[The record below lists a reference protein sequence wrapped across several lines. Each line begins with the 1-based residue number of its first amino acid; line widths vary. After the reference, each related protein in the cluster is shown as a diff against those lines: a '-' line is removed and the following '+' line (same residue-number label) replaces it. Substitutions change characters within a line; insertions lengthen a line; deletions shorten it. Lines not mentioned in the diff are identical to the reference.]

1 LPFSTQW
8 QDLKDLLRPA
18 GRILRADIA
27 LAPDGRSKGWG
38 TAVFATP
45 QEAQNAIDTF
55 DGWEVDGR
63 IIKVRWDKFQGT
75 SSDSPQMVN
84 AALSSPQMI
93 HANLSPA
100 QTPRPTEYMT
110 VPTNPQQWQNQFL
123 QPTLRPISL
132 QPMTGPASPMAM
144 GTTAHSQYGQAYP
157 QFMAGPT
164 SSTSPPQNIPSQ
176 YSSMLYNPQSG
187 GWFQTNYTANMQP
200 SMQPQVRLPVS
211 STEPFNVGISQQQ
224 PNTVA
229 GSPQQRR
236 SAENHDV
243 YGFP

>member
-1 LPFSTQW
+1 
-8 QDLKDLLRPA
+8 LKDLLRPA

-75 SSDSPQMVN
+75 SDSPQMVS
-84 AALSSPQMI
+84 AGLSSPQMM
-93 HANLSPA
+93 HANLSPS

-123 QPTLRPISL
+123 PSLRPISL
-132 QPMTGPASPMAM
+132 QPMTGPASTMTL
-144 GTTAHSQYGQAYP
+144 GTPSSQYGQAYP
-157 QFMAGPT
+157 QFISGPT
-164 SSTSPPQNIPSQ
+164 SPPSAPQNIPSQ
-176 YSSMLYNPQSG
+176 YPNMLYNPQTG
-187 GWFQTNYTANMQP
+187 GWYQTNYTT
-200 SMQPQVRLPVS
+200 SMLQPQVRLPNS
-211 STEPFNVGISQQQ
+211 PTEPFNTSNVGGISQQ
-224 PNTVA
+224 PHNTVT
-229 GSPQQRR
+229 GIPQQRR

>member
-1 LPFSTQW
+1 
-8 QDLKDLLRPA
+8 LLRPA

-84 AALSSPQMI
+84 AALSSPQML

-110 VPTNPQQWQNQFL
+110 VPTTPQQWQNQFL

-132 QPMTGPASPMAM
+132 QPMTGPASTMAM
-144 GTTAHSQYGQAYP
+144 GTPSSQYAQGYP
-157 QFMAGPT
+157 QFISGTT
-164 SSTSPPQNIPSQ
+164 SPASPPQNIPSQ
-176 YSSMLYNPQSG
+176 YPSMLYNPQSG
-187 GWFQTNYTANMQP
+187 GWFQTNYTTSMQP
-200 SMQPQVRLPVS
+200 AMQPQVRLPIS
-211 STEPFNVGISQQQ
+211 STEPFSQQQ
-224 PNTVA
+224 PPNTVT
-229 GSPQQRR
+229 GIPQQRR